1 MATAKRLAIKG
12 KALIDGNGGPVLAD
26 PIVLLEGAFEMCR

>member
-12 KALIDGNGGPVLAD
+12 KALIDGNGGPALSAG
-26 PIVLLEGAFEMCR
+26 GAPEMCR